1 MNNTIPSFLYDNKI
15 YSYIESLVLKG
26 VDDFYDLHEEE
37 KDHIT
42 ILIIDVLG
50 ADAYNIIIG
59 SDDLDKTLNCFKNFL
74 QTASRED
81 AVETLYQMR
90 TNALDHYAYSI
101 SLLFASI
108 KSKHEYETKN
118 EKGLIPITNIQT
130 GELEW
135 SRF

>member
-1 MNNTIPSFLYDNKI
+1 MKNTIPNFLMDKRI
-15 YSYIESLVLKG
+15 YNYVESLVLKG
-26 VDDFYDLHEEE
+26 VDDFYELHEEE
-37 KDHIT
+37 RDQIT

-59 SDDLDKTLNCFKNFL
+59 SDDLDKTLNSFKNFL

-90 TNALDHYAYSI
+90 SNALDHYAYSI
-101 SLLFASI
+101 SLLFSSI
-108 KSKHEYETKN
+108 KNKHDFETKS
-118 EKGLIPITNIQT
+118 EKGLIPMTNAQT